1 MKATMKMKS
10 ILLLAALF
18 LGVQLMQ
25 AQPARGMRERGTRMG
40 YNQDCPGIPDLTEA
54 QKEQI
59 QKLRTAHL
67 KEMQDFR
74 NQVGENRARHRTLM
88 TAAKADQKA
97 IDANIDEYT
106 KLRNQM
112 MKKQAA
118 HRQQIRNLLT
128 DDQKVFFD
136 NRGMKGLQGEGM
148 RGRGMR
154 GPGGR
159 W

>member
-1 MKATMKMKS
+1 MKANMKMKS

-18 LGVQLMQ
+18 MGFQLLQ
-25 AQPARGMRERGTRMG
+25 AQPGRGKMDRGPRMG
-40 YNQDCPGIPDLTEA
+40 YNQDCSIIPDLTEA

-67 KEMQDFR
+67 KVMQDFR
-74 NQVGENRARHRTLM
+74 NQVGENRARYRTLM

-136 NRGMKGLQGEGM
+136 NRGMKSAQGEGM
-148 RGRGMR
+148 RGRGR
-154 GPGGR
+154 K